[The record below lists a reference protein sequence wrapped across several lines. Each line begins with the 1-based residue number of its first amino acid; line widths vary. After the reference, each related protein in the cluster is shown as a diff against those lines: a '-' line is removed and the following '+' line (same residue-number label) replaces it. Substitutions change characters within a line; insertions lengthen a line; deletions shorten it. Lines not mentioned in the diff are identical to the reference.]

1 MRPSLA
7 HRCAAARVRFIRFSA
22 LVITCA
28 VLGIGVYGPGLADWA
43 AARAVFSGAAAYVHA
58 DNAAPPSGL
67 LPAAERR
74 RATPSTRI
82 ALTAAQQAL
91 THAGL
96 DAKTVPAVFGSSSGN
111 PDIIHD
117 ICAMMAAGDYQIS
130 PTKFHNSVHNAASGY
145 YSIAVASHSAVT
157 SLCAFDGTATAALLE
172 TAVQAIAAHSPVLMV
187 CYDLPYPF
195 PLSEARP
202 TVDAWSLALVLAPPE
217 FGSAVAR
224 LTLTDGAASDT
235 KRSSDTVLAEPQLE
249 LIRRGNPTARMLPL
263 FAALAQPGSSE
274 IVLRQGNGRVLF
286 VASSAC

>member
-1 MRPSLA
+1 
-7 HRCAAARVRFIRFSA
+7 
-22 LVITCA
+22 VIACA

-43 AARAVFSGAAAYVHA
+43 AAREVLSGAAVYVRA
-58 DNAAPPSGL
+58 DNPAPPSGL
-67 LPAAERR
+67 LPSAERR

-82 ALTAAQQAL
+82 ALTTAQQAL

-117 ICAMMAAGDYQIS
+117 ICAMLAAGDYQIS

-145 YSIAVASHSAVT
+145 YSIAVESHCAVT

-172 TAVQAIAAHSPVLMV
+172 TAVQANAAHSPVLMV

-217 FGSAVAR
+217 FEPAVAR
-224 LTLTDGAASDT
+224 LTLTDGAASGT
-235 KRSSDTVLAEPQLE
+235 EGGSDTVLANPQLE
-249 LIRRGNPTARMLPL
+249 SIRLGNPTARMLPL
-263 FAALAQPGSSE
+263 FAALAQPRACE
-274 IVLRQGNGRVLF
+274 IVLRQGNGRALL
-286 VASSAC
+286 VATSGC